1 MPTTPEGFHQRLTT
15 LKGELIAQGRRV
27 QAMVESAFDAVF
39 ARDAAAAQRAIDLDA
54 EIDRI
59 DVEIE
64 KACVALLN
72 DACGSGCIL
81 NPADL
86 RMVLTI
92 VKVNNELER
101 IADVGVSIAEEA
113 RLFCS
118 EAAAS
123 GGAGL
128 PPTFRVLA
136 NSAVGIIR
144 DATTCLDRIDG
155 DLARVVLLSEEAVAE
170 FKKALLRDSQEQ
182 LSKGRMT
189 LEFAMAL
196 GETATFCQVMAD
208 HCTNIA
214 EQVMYV
220 ATGTIVRH
228 MEGHW
233 EEVALPPQPMP

>member
-1 MPTTPEGFHQRLTT
+1 MPTTPEGFLQRETA
-15 LKGELIAQGRRV
+15 LKAQLAAQGRRV
-27 QAMVESAFDAVF
+27 QRMVEAAFDAVF
-39 ARDAAAAQRAIDLDA
+39 ARDATGAQHAITMDE
-54 EIDRI
+54 EIDRV

-64 KACVALLN
+64 RTAVQLLG
-72 DACGSGCIL
+72 DACTDGCAL
-81 NPADL
+81 GAADL

-113 RLFCS
+113 RLFK
-118 EAAAS
+118 ET
-123 GGAGL
+123 GAEL

-144 DATTCLDRIDG
+144 DATTCLERLDPE
-155 DLARVVLLSEEAVAE
+155 LARVVLLSEEAVAE
-170 FKKALLRDSQEQ
+170 FKKALLRDTQDQ
-182 LSKGRMT
+182 LARGRMSM
-189 LEFAMAL
+189 EFAIAL
-196 GETATFCQVMAD
+196 NEVATFCTVMAD
-208 HCTNIA
+208 HCTNVA

-233 EEVALPPQPMP
+233 EEVRLPA